1 MKLESVLVALSLT
14 LAPGAWAASG
24 HTEIAS
30 RDRSVHVP
38 ILVYHHFGAV
48 ARDEM
53 TVRVGTLAWQLH
65 YLQEHGYRTIWLRDY
80 VRFRLGEAPPPP
92 PRSVILTADDGRRSV
107 FTDLFPLVRAL
118 RMRVT
123 LFVYPSA
130 ISNASYAMTWAQLAT
145 LVRTGLF
152 QVESHTY
159 WHPDFNIERRRL
171 DRAQYALF
179 VARQLTLSKR
189 VLERR
194 LGIHVDMLSWPF
206 GIYDP
211 FLMRQAR
218 AAGYVAAV
226 TIERRAAGPDDPLL
240 ALPRYIV
247 TDADVGARFAR
258 LLGGASTRGGAAAVR
273 EGRP

>member
-1 MKLESVLVALSLT
+1 
-14 LAPGAWAASG
+14 
-24 HTEIAS
+24 
-30 RDRSVHVP
+30 
-38 ILVYHHFGAV
+38 
-48 ARDEM
+48 M
-53 TVRVGTLAWQLH
+53 TVRASTLAWQLH
-65 YLQEHGYRTIWLRDY
+65 YLKAHGYRPIWLRDY

-118 RMRVT
+118 RMPVT

-159 WHPDFNIERRRL
+159 WHPNFHIEQRRL

-179 VARQLTLSKR
+179 VARQLGLSKR

-194 LGIHVDMLSWPF
+194 LGIRVDMLSWPF

-211 FLMRQAR
+211 FLMRAAG

-226 TIERRAAGPDDPLL
+226 TIERRTAGPDDPLL

-247 TDADVGARFAR
+247 TDTDIGARFAR
-258 LLGGASTRGGAAAVR
+258 LLDSGSIPAGAAAVR
-273 EGRP
+273 ERRP